1 MKLTDGGNRRKSPSF
16 EQPRDKQEDPAMQT
30 GTGRAQ
36 HVVWG
41 ECEVW
46 RSLHRGLALY
56 VIVIAEF
63 PKSHREL
70 ASAT

>member
-1 MKLTDGGNRRKSPSF
+1 M
-16 EQPRDKQEDPAMQT
+16 ET